1 MTHNTS
7 SSTILFGILGLF
19 FGWLNLF
26 GWVTLVFQGRGHL
39 PMKLV
44 CLVTL
49 AATFNTE
56 NLITNPYFWL
66 FPILALTE
74 GLLPLANAPR
84 KNLRKA

>member
-1 MTHNTS
+1 
-7 SSTILFGILGLF
+7 
-19 FGWLNLF
+19 
-26 GWVTLVFQGRGHL
+26 
-39 PMKLV
+39 MKLV

-66 FPILALTE
+66 FPTLALTE